1 MSFYQIHLPEGHAI
15 HLTHMT
21 RRGWCTSLESSMPP
35 SAEEEEEEEFWD
47 VS

>member
-15 HLTHMT
+15 HLIHIT